1 MKDKHIINSFK
12 DLRKAIEEVT
22 ASQPAKSREQL
33 QKERMTPLKEGKN
46 LMPDIDNIVKNKGA
60 KKVGGV
66 MIDMFTASMIQK
78 VYDRVNDSNK
88 KKMENVPVEVLVK
101 LAQKVM
107 GMKEETNFDKVVE
120 GFASDA
126 QRRAAFASGYKAKGK
141 KGKKKKEEVEVNE
154 EMITY
159 RVKKMQKPE
168 LEKFKQSAKMMKLKL
183 NFDQG
188 RDDTVLVVSGTKK
201 KLKDFDAAVRGKSSY
216 GDPSVV
222 KEGMAS
228 FLDNVIKVQQSFSD
242 VDKAEKMLKQAA
254 KKGLIGYNGPMRGQV
269 GSDSFIIVGKE
280 KDVDKVLNSMRS
292 MASTGKKLLPM
303 PKVVLTKAESF
314 NEELQEARAS
324 LTNDQFNVLRKA
336 GLERLMKKHDA
347 YVSNHGTKVVVLSSP
362 SAKFFDELAN
372 LFKKNMKNMVSNES
386 MSKEERIKESIS
398 KQKQSLFKLKSQ
410 QVSRAVG
417 IDNDG
422 FGGKHATEEDIKE
435 SISKLGMV
443 TEREAQIEFVKT
455 DLGKKGFLSY
465 TNSVMDDLF
474 EERDYERIIL
484 ALESDV
490 EQVEEPIV
498 YTKEQ
503 VEESFTNEEEI
514 EFVKPND
521 NFKTR
526 GPILNMGG
534 NTYNVKDKFT
544 GKSYTFKYLGE
555 EVKTFSQVKK
565 ELKEGTWAIPDSK
578 RKLALLA
585 DMLKKPYPATT
596 PKDLDKFMNKLPVG
610 DDGLYDDLDE
620 IMYEKE
626 PDGSIKRPLVTM
638 KKFPKVFLNI
648 IAGKSLADEKWI
660 RGKAQGNSYIMT
672 HHSFG
677 AEAEME
683 SVEKDIKELVVKRK
697 KGNIRKSKMMKI
709 EKVRDGKLDPLS
721 KMGRSKLTGQ
731 ELQRYYKDN
740 PKAKKAARD
749 KKVKLGIELA
759 LDLGGNMNMAMK
771 EIEKLKRGLTKHPE
785 VSKAL
790 KFANEENMNESNID
804 AWLED
809 RGEEY
814 KKFFNK
820 MLKKFGV
827 NSPAE
832 LSPEKKKEF
841 FNKIEKDYDKE
852 LPKNDDGDESV
863 KLIKV
868 DARRK
873 QFKEKLRKLGYSKK
887 S

>member
-22 ASQPAKSREQL
+22 ASQPAKSRQEL
-33 QKERMTPLKEGKN
+33 QKEKMKPLKEGKN
-46 LMPDIDNIVKNKGA
+46 LMPDIDNIVKTKGA
-60 KKVGGV
+60 KKVGGSMV
-66 MIDMFTASMIQK
+66 DMFTASMIQK
-78 VYDRVNDSNK
+78 VYDRVNDKNK
-88 KKMENVPVEVLVK
+88 KRMEKAPIQVLVK
-101 LAQKVM
+101 IAQTAMSVNRKDM
-107 GMKEETNFDKVVE
+107 MNSYNFNETVE

-141 KGKKKKEEVEVNE
+141 KGKKKKEEVE
-154 EMITY
+154 
-159 RVKKMQKPE
+159 
-168 LEKFKQSAKMMKLKL
+168 
-183 NFDQG
+183 
-188 RDDTVLVVSGTKK
+188 
-201 KLKDFDAAVRGKSSY
+201 
-216 GDPSVV
+216 
-222 KEGMAS
+222 EGMAS

-242 VDKAEKMLKQAA
+242 PDKAEKMLQKAA
-254 KKGLIGYNGPMRGQV
+254 KKGLIGYNGPMRSPGV
-269 GSDSFIIVGKE
+269 KINMSMPSSFIIVGKE

-292 MASTGKKLLPM
+292 MASTGRKLLPM

-324 LTNDQFNVLRKA
+324 LTNDQFNALRKA

-372 LFKKNMKNMVSNES
+372 LFKKNMKNMVSDES
-386 MSKEERIKESIS
+386 ISKEERIKESIS

-435 SISKLGMV
+435 SMSRLGMV
-443 TEREAQIEFVKT
+443 TEREAQIEFIKT

-465 TNSVMDDLF
+465 TNSVMADLF

-503 VEESFTNEEEI
+503 VEESFMNEEEI

-555 EVKTFSQVKK
+555 QVKTFNQVKK
-565 ELKEGTWAIPDSK
+565 ELKEGTWRVPESK
-578 RKLALLA
+578 RELAVLA
-585 DMLKKPYPATT
+585 DMLMKPYPATKT
-596 PKDLDKFMNKLPVG
+596 AQVNNFLNMIPVG
-610 DDGLYDDLDE
+610 DDTLYDDLE
-620 IMYEKE
+620 AIRG
-626 PDGSIKRPLVTM
+626 DGTGG
-638 KKFPKVFLNI
+638 KFPKVFLNV
-648 IAGKSLADEKWI
+648 IAGESLAGSRWI
-660 RGKAQGNSYIMT
+660 KGKTVGNKYVMT

-677 AEAEME
+677 PMEENKEGMEEM
-683 SVEKDIKELVVKRK
+683 KMPKRK
-697 KGNIRKSKMMKI
+697 PGNIKKVKMMKI

-721 KMGRSKLTGQ
+721 KMGGSKLTGQ

-749 KKVKLGIELA
+749 KNVKLGIELA

-785 VSKAL
+785 VEKAL
-790 KFANEENMNESNID
+790 RFANEENMNESNID

-809 RGEEY
+809 RGDEY
-814 KKFFNK
+814 KKFFK
-820 MLKKFGV
+820 SMLKKFGV
-827 NSPAE
+827 ESPAE

-863 KLIKV
+863 KPMRV

-887 S
+887 G

>member
-22 ASQPAKSREQL
+22 ASQPAKSRQEL
-33 QKERMTPLKEGKN
+33 QKEKMKPLKEGKN
-46 LMPDIDNIVKNKGA
+46 LMPDIDNIVKTKGA
-60 KKVGGV
+60 KKVGGSMV
-66 MIDMFTASMIQK
+66 DLFTASMIQK
-78 VYDRVNDSNK
+78 VYDKVNDANK
-88 KKMENVPVEVLVK
+88 KKMEKAPVQVLVQI
-101 LAQKVM
+101 AQKVM

-141 KGKKKKEEVEVNE
+141 KGKKKKEEVE
-154 EMITY
+154 
-159 RVKKMQKPE
+159 
-168 LEKFKQSAKMMKLKL
+168 
-183 NFDQG
+183 
-188 RDDTVLVVSGTKK
+188 
-201 KLKDFDAAVRGKSSY
+201 
-216 GDPSVV
+216 
-222 KEGMAS
+222 EGMAS

-242 VDKAEKMLKQAA
+242 PDKAEKMLQKAA
-254 KKGLIGYNGPMRGQV
+254 KKGLIGYNGPMRSPGV
-269 GSDSFIIVGKE
+269 KINMSMPSSFIIVGKE

-292 MASTGKKLLPM
+292 MASTGRKLLPM

-372 LFKKNMKNMVSNES
+372 LFKKNMKNMVSDES

-435 SISKLGMV
+435 SMSRLGMV
-443 TEREAQIEFVKT
+443 TEREAQIEFIKT

-465 TNSVMDDLF
+465 TNSVMADLF

-503 VEESFTNEEEI
+503 VEESFMNEEEI

-555 EVKTFSQVKK
+555 QVKTFNQVKK
-565 ELKEGTWAIPDSK
+565 ELKEGTWRVPESK
-578 RKLALLA
+578 RELAVLA
-585 DMLKKPYPATT
+585 DMLMKPYPATKT
-596 PKDLDKFMNKLPVG
+596 AQVNNFLNMIPVG
-610 DDGLYDDLDE
+610 DDSLYDDLE
-620 IMYEKE
+620 SIRG
-626 PDGSIKRPLVTM
+626 DGTGG
-638 KKFPKVFLNI
+638 KFPKVFLNV
-648 IAGKSLADEKWI
+648 IAGESLAGSRWI
-660 RGKAQGNSYIMT
+660 KGKTVGNKYVMT

-677 AEAEME
+677 PMEENKEGMEEM
-683 SVEKDIKELVVKRK
+683 KMPKRK
-697 KGNIRKSKMMKI
+697 PGNIKKVKMMKI

-721 KMGRSKLTGQ
+721 KMGGSKLTGQ

-785 VSKAL
+785 VEKAL
-790 KFANEENMNESNID
+790 RFANEENMNESNID

-809 RGEEY
+809 RGDEY
-814 KKFFNK
+814 KKFFK
-820 MLKKFGV
+820 SMLKKFGV

-863 KLIKV
+863 KPMRV

-887 S
+887 G

>member
-22 ASQPAKSREQL
+22 ASQPAKSRQEL
-33 QKERMTPLKEGKN
+33 QKEKMKPLKEGKN
-46 LMPDIDNIVKNKGA
+46 LMPDIDNIVKTKGA
-60 KKVGGV
+60 KKVGGSMV
-66 MIDMFTASMIQK
+66 DLFTASMIQK
-78 VYDRVNDSNK
+78 VYDKVNDANK
-88 KKMENVPVEVLVK
+88 KKMEKAPVQVLVQI
-101 LAQKVM
+101 AQKVM

-141 KGKKKKEEVEVNE
+141 KGKKKKEEVE
-154 EMITY
+154 
-159 RVKKMQKPE
+159 
-168 LEKFKQSAKMMKLKL
+168 
-183 NFDQG
+183 
-188 RDDTVLVVSGTKK
+188 
-201 KLKDFDAAVRGKSSY
+201 
-216 GDPSVV
+216 
-222 KEGMAS
+222 EGMAS

-242 VDKAEKMLKQAA
+242 PDKAEKMLQKAA
-254 KKGLIGYNGPMRGQV
+254 KKGLIGYNGPMRSPGV
-269 GSDSFIIVGKE
+269 KINMSMPSSFIIVGKE

-292 MASTGKKLLPM
+292 MASTGRKLLPM

-372 LFKKNMKNMVSNES
+372 LFKKNMKNMVSDES

-435 SISKLGMV
+435 SMSRLGMV
-443 TEREAQIEFVKT
+443 TEREAQIEFIKT

-465 TNSVMDDLF
+465 TNSVMADLF

-503 VEESFTNEEEI
+503 VEESFMNEEEI

-565 ELKEGTWAIPDSK
+565 ELKEGTWRVPESK
-578 RKLALLA
+578 RELAVLA
-585 DMLKKPYPATT
+585 DMLMKPYPATKT
-596 PKDLDKFMNKLPVG
+596 AQVNNFLNMIPVG
-610 DDGLYDDLDE
+610 DDSLYDDLE
-620 IMYEKE
+620 AIRG
-626 PDGSIKRPLVTM
+626 DGTGG
-638 KKFPKVFLNI
+638 KFPKVFLNV
-648 IAGKSLADEKWI
+648 IAGESLAGSRWI
-660 RGKAQGNSYIMT
+660 KGKTVGNKYVMT

-677 AEAEME
+677 PMEENKEGIEEM
-683 SVEKDIKELVVKRK
+683 KMPKRK
-697 KGNIRKSKMMKI
+697 SGNIRKAKMMKI

-721 KMGRSKLTGQ
+721 KMGGSKLTGQ

-785 VSKAL
+785 VEKAL
-790 KFANEENMNESNID
+790 RFANEENMNESNID

-809 RGEEY
+809 RGDEY
-814 KKFFNK
+814 KKFFNS

-827 NSPAE
+827 KSPAE

-863 KLIKV
+863 KPMRV

-887 S
+887 G

>member
-22 ASQPAKSREQL
+22 ASQPAKSRQEL
-33 QKERMTPLKEGKN
+33 QKEKMKPLKEGKN
-46 LMPDIDNIVKNKGA
+46 LMPDIDNIVKTKGA
-60 KKVGGV
+60 KKVGGSMV
-66 MIDMFTASMIQK
+66 DMFTASMIQK
-78 VYDRVNDSNK
+78 VYDRVNDKNK
-88 KKMENVPVEVLVK
+88 KRMEKAPIQVLVK
-101 LAQKVM
+101 IAQTAMSVNRKDM
-107 GMKEETNFDKVVE
+107 MNSYNFNETVE

-141 KGKKKKEEVEVNE
+141 KGKKKKEEVE
-154 EMITY
+154 
-159 RVKKMQKPE
+159 
-168 LEKFKQSAKMMKLKL
+168 
-183 NFDQG
+183 
-188 RDDTVLVVSGTKK
+188 
-201 KLKDFDAAVRGKSSY
+201 
-216 GDPSVV
+216 
-222 KEGMAS
+222 EGMAS

-242 VDKAEKMLKQAA
+242 PDKAEKMLQKAA
-254 KKGLIGYNGPMRGQV
+254 KKGLIGYNGPMRSPGV
-269 GSDSFIIVGKE
+269 KINMSMPSSFIIVGKE

-292 MASTGKKLLPM
+292 MASTGRKLLPM

-324 LTNDQFNVLRKA
+324 LTNDQFNALRKA

-372 LFKKNMKNMVSNES
+372 LFKKNMKNMVSDES
-386 MSKEERIKESIS
+386 ISKEERIKESIS

-435 SISKLGMV
+435 SMSRLGMV
-443 TEREAQIEFVKT
+443 TEREAQIEFIKT

-465 TNSVMDDLF
+465 TNSVMADLF

-503 VEESFTNEEEI
+503 VEESFMNEEEI

-555 EVKTFSQVKK
+555 QVKTFNQVKK
-565 ELKEGTWAIPDSK
+565 ELKEGTWRVPESK
-578 RKLALLA
+578 RELAVLA
-585 DMLKKPYPATT
+585 DMLMKPYPATKT
-596 PKDLDKFMNKLPVG
+596 AQVNNFLNMIPVG
-610 DDGLYDDLDE
+610 DDTLYDDLE
-620 IMYEKE
+620 AIRG
-626 PDGSIKRPLVTM
+626 DGTGG
-638 KKFPKVFLNI
+638 KFPKVFLNV
-648 IAGKSLADEKWI
+648 IAGESLAGSRWI
-660 RGKAQGNSYIMT
+660 KGKTVGNKYVMT

-677 AEAEME
+677 PMEENKEGMEEM
-683 SVEKDIKELVVKRK
+683 KMPKRK
-697 KGNIRKSKMMKI
+697 PGNIKKVKMMKI
-709 EKVRDGKLDPLS
+709 EKVRGGKLDPLS
-721 KMGRSKLTGQ
+721 KMGGSKLTGQ

-749 KKVKLGIELA
+749 KNVKLGIELA

-785 VSKAL
+785 VEKAL
-790 KFANEENMNESNID
+790 RFANEENMNESNID

-809 RGEEY
+809 RGDEY
-814 KKFFNK
+814 KKFFK
-820 MLKKFGV
+820 SMLKKFGV
-827 NSPAE
+827 ESPAE

-863 KLIKV
+863 KPMRV

-887 S
+887 G

>member
-22 ASQPAKSREQL
+22 ASQPAKSRQEL
-33 QKERMTPLKEGKN
+33 QKEKMKPLKEGKN
-46 LMPDIDNIVKNKGA
+46 LMPDIDNIVKTKGA
-60 KKVGGV
+60 KKVGGSMV
-66 MIDMFTASMIQK
+66 DLFTASMIQK
-78 VYDRVNDSNK
+78 VYDKVNDANK
-88 KKMENVPVEVLVK
+88 KKMEKAPVQVLVQI
-101 LAQKVM
+101 AQKVM

-141 KGKKKKEEVEVNE
+141 KGKKKKEEVE
-154 EMITY
+154 
-159 RVKKMQKPE
+159 
-168 LEKFKQSAKMMKLKL
+168 
-183 NFDQG
+183 
-188 RDDTVLVVSGTKK
+188 
-201 KLKDFDAAVRGKSSY
+201 
-216 GDPSVV
+216 
-222 KEGMAS
+222 EGMAS

-242 VDKAEKMLKQAA
+242 PDKAEKMLQKAA
-254 KKGLIGYNGPMRGQV
+254 KKGLIGYNGPMRSPGV
-269 GSDSFIIVGKE
+269 KINMSMPSSFIIVGKE

-292 MASTGKKLLPM
+292 MASTGRKLLPM

-314 NEELQEARAS
+314 ETMA
-324 LTNDQFNVLRKA
+324 KA
-336 GLERLMKKHDA
+336 EII
-347 YVSNHGTKVVVLSSP
+347 
-362 SAKFFDELAN
+362 
-372 LFKKNMKNMVSNES
+372 
-386 MSKEERIKESIS
+386 SKEERIKESIS

-435 SISKLGMV
+435 SMSRLGMV
-443 TEREAQIEFVKT
+443 TEREAQIEFIKT

-465 TNSVMDDLF
+465 TNSVMADLF

-503 VEESFTNEEEI
+503 VEESFMNEEEI

-565 ELKEGTWAIPDSK
+565 ELKEGTWDVPESK
-578 RKLALLA
+578 RELAVMV
-585 DMLKKPYPATT
+585 DMLMKPYPATQ
-596 PKDLDKFMNKLPVG
+596 PAQISKFLSTFPVG
-610 DDGLYDDLDE
+610 DDSLYDDLDE
-620 IMYEKE
+620 VMYEKE
-626 PDGSIKRPLVTM
+626 SDGSLKRPLVMM
-638 KKFPKVFLNI
+638 KKFPKVFLNVV
-648 IAGKSLADEKWI
+648 AGESLADSKWI
-660 RGKAQGNSYIMT
+660 KGKTVGNKYVAT

-677 AEAEME
+677 PMEENKEGIEEM
-683 SVEKDIKELVVKRK
+683 KMPKRK
-697 KGNIRKSKMMKI
+697 PGNIRKVKMMKI

-721 KMGRSKLTGQ
+721 KMGGSKLTGQ

-785 VSKAL
+785 VEKAL
-790 KFANEENMNESNID
+790 RFANEENMNESNID

-809 RGEEY
+809 RGDEY
-814 KKFFNK
+814 KKFFNS

-827 NSPAE
+827 KSPAE

-863 KLIKV
+863 KPMKV

-887 S
+887 G

>member
-22 ASQPAKSREQL
+22 ASQPAKSRQEL
-33 QKERMTPLKEGKN
+33 QKEKMKPLKEGKN
-46 LMPDIDNIVKNKGA
+46 LMPDIDNIVKTKGA
-60 KKVGGV
+60 KKVGGSMV
-66 MIDMFTASMIQK
+66 DLFTASMIQK
-78 VYDRVNDSNK
+78 VYDKVNDANK
-88 KKMENVPVEVLVK
+88 KKMEKAPVQVLVQI
-101 LAQKVM
+101 AQKVM

-141 KGKKKKEEVEVNE
+141 KGKKKKEEVE
-154 EMITY
+154 
-159 RVKKMQKPE
+159 
-168 LEKFKQSAKMMKLKL
+168 
-183 NFDQG
+183 
-188 RDDTVLVVSGTKK
+188 
-201 KLKDFDAAVRGKSSY
+201 
-216 GDPSVV
+216 
-222 KEGMAS
+222 EGMAS

-242 VDKAEKMLKQAA
+242 PDKAEKMLKQAA
-254 KKGLIGYNGPMRGQV
+254 KKGLIGYNGPMRSPGV
-269 GSDSFIIVGKE
+269 KINMSMPSSFIIVGKE

-292 MASTGKKLLPM
+292 IASTGRKLLKM

-372 LFKKNMKNMVSNES
+372 LFKKNMKNMVSDES

-435 SISKLGMV
+435 SMSRLGMV
-443 TEREAQIEFVKT
+443 TEREAQIEFIKT

-465 TNSVMDDLF
+465 TNSVMADLF

-503 VEESFTNEEEI
+503 VEESFMNEEEI

-565 ELKEGTWAIPDSK
+565 ELKEGTWNVPESK
-578 RKLALLA
+578 RELAVMV
-585 DMLKKPYPATT
+585 DMLMKPYPATKT
-596 PKDLDKFMNKLPVG
+596 AQVNNFLNMFPVG
-610 DDGLYDDLDE
+610 DDSLYDDIE
-620 IMYEKE
+620 AVRG
-626 PDGSIKRPLVTM
+626 DGTGG
-638 KKFPKVFLNI
+638 KFPKVFLNV
-648 IAGKSLADEKWI
+648 IAGESLADSKWI
-660 RGKAQGNSYIMT
+660 KGKTVGNKYVVT

-677 AEAEME
+677 PIEENKEGIEEM
-683 SVEKDIKELVVKRK
+683 KMPKRK
-697 KGNIRKSKMMKI
+697 SGNIRKAKMMKI

-721 KMGRSKLTGQ
+721 KMGGSKLTGQ

-785 VSKAL
+785 VEKAL
-790 KFANEENMNESNID
+790 RFANEENMNESNID

-809 RGEEY
+809 RGDEY
-814 KKFFNK
+814 KKFFK
-820 MLKKFGV
+820 SMLKKFGV

-863 KLIKV
+863 KPMRV

-887 S
+887 G

>member
-22 ASQPAKSREQL
+22 ASQPAKSRQEL
-33 QKERMTPLKEGKN
+33 QKEKMKPLKEGKN
-46 LMPDIDNIVKNKGA
+46 LMPDIDNIVKTKGA
-60 KKVGGV
+60 KKVGGSMV
-66 MIDMFTASMIQK
+66 DLFTASMIQK
-78 VYDRVNDSNK
+78 VYDKVNDANK
-88 KKMENVPVEVLVK
+88 KKMEKAPVQVLVQI
-101 LAQKVM
+101 AQKVM

-141 KGKKKKEEVEVNE
+141 KGKKKKEEVE
-154 EMITY
+154 
-159 RVKKMQKPE
+159 
-168 LEKFKQSAKMMKLKL
+168 
-183 NFDQG
+183 
-188 RDDTVLVVSGTKK
+188 
-201 KLKDFDAAVRGKSSY
+201 
-216 GDPSVV
+216 
-222 KEGMAS
+222 EGMAS

-242 VDKAEKMLKQAA
+242 PDKAEKMLKQAA
-254 KKGLIGYNGPMRGQV
+254 KKGLIGYNGPMRSPGV
-269 GSDSFIIVGKE
+269 KINMSMPSSFIIVGKE

-292 MASTGKKLLPM
+292 MASTGRKLLPM

-372 LFKKNMKNMVSNES
+372 LFKKNMKNMVSDES
-386 MSKEERIKESIS
+386 ISKEERIKESIS

-435 SISKLGMV
+435 SMSRLGMV
-443 TEREAQIEFVKT
+443 TEREAQIEFIKT

-465 TNSVMDDLF
+465 TNSVMADLF

-503 VEESFTNEEEI
+503 VEESFMNEEEI

-555 EVKTFSQVKK
+555 QVKTFNQVKK
-565 ELKEGTWAIPDSK
+565 ELKEGTWRVPESK
-578 RKLALLA
+578 RELAVLA
-585 DMLKKPYPATT
+585 DMLMKPYPATKT
-596 PKDLDKFMNKLPVG
+596 AQVNNFLNMIPVG
-610 DDGLYDDLDE
+610 DDSLYDDLE
-620 IMYEKE
+620 AIRG
-626 PDGSIKRPLVTM
+626 DGTGG
-638 KKFPKVFLNI
+638 KFPKVFLNV
-648 IAGKSLADEKWI
+648 IAGESLAGSRWI
-660 RGKAQGNSYIMT
+660 KGKTVGNKYVMT

-677 AEAEME
+677 PMEENKEGIEEM
-683 SVEKDIKELVVKRK
+683 KMPKRK
-697 KGNIRKSKMMKI
+697 SGNIRKAKMMKI

-721 KMGRSKLTGQ
+721 KMGGSKLTGQ

-785 VSKAL
+785 VEKAL
-790 KFANEENMNESNID
+790 RFANEENMNESNID

-809 RGEEY
+809 RGDEY
-814 KKFFNK
+814 KKFFK
-820 MLKKFGV
+820 SMLKKFGV

-863 KLIKV
+863 KPMRV

-887 S
+887 G

>member
-22 ASQPAKSREQL
+22 ASQPAKSRQEL
-33 QKERMTPLKEGKN
+33 QKEKMKPLKEGKN
-46 LMPDIDNIVKNKGA
+46 LMPDIDNIVKTKGA
-60 KKVGGV
+60 KKVGGSMV
-66 MIDMFTASMIQK
+66 DMFTASMIQK
-78 VYDRVNDSNK
+78 VYDRVNDKNK
-88 KKMENVPVEVLVK
+88 KRMEKAPIQVLVK
-101 LAQKVM
+101 IAQTAMSVNRKDM
-107 GMKEETNFDKVVE
+107 MNSYNFNETVE

-141 KGKKKKEEVEVNE
+141 KGKKKKEEVE
-154 EMITY
+154 
-159 RVKKMQKPE
+159 
-168 LEKFKQSAKMMKLKL
+168 
-183 NFDQG
+183 
-188 RDDTVLVVSGTKK
+188 
-201 KLKDFDAAVRGKSSY
+201 
-216 GDPSVV
+216 
-222 KEGMAS
+222 EGMAS

-242 VDKAEKMLKQAA
+242 PDKAEKMLQKAA
-254 KKGLIGYNGPMRGQV
+254 KKGLIGYNGPMRSPGV
-269 GSDSFIIVGKE
+269 KINMSMPSSFIIVGKE

-292 MASTGKKLLPM
+292 MASTGRKLLPM

-324 LTNDQFNVLRKA
+324 LTNDQFNALRKA

-372 LFKKNMKNMVSNES
+372 LFKKNMKNMVSDES
-386 MSKEERIKESIS
+386 ISKEERIKESIS

-435 SISKLGMV
+435 SMSRLGMV
-443 TEREAQIEFVKT
+443 TEREAQIEFIKT

-465 TNSVMDDLF
+465 TNSVMADLF

-503 VEESFTNEEEI
+503 VEESFMNEEEI

-555 EVKTFSQVKK
+555 QVKTFNQVKK
-565 ELKEGTWAIPDSK
+565 ELKEGTWRVPESK
-578 RKLALLA
+578 RELAVLA
-585 DMLKKPYPATT
+585 DMLMKPYPATKT
-596 PKDLDKFMNKLPVG
+596 AQVNNFLNMIPVG
-610 DDGLYDDLDE
+610 DDTLYDDLE
-620 IMYEKE
+620 AIRG
-626 PDGSIKRPLVTM
+626 DGTGG
-638 KKFPKVFLNI
+638 KFPKVFLNV
-648 IAGKSLADEKWI
+648 IAGESLAGSRWI
-660 RGKAQGNSYIMT
+660 KGKTVGNKYVMT

-677 AEAEME
+677 PMEENKEGMEEM
-683 SVEKDIKELVVKRK
+683 KMPKRK
-697 KGNIRKSKMMKI
+697 PGNIKKVKMMKI

-721 KMGRSKLTGQ
+721 KMGGSKLTGQ

-785 VSKAL
+785 VEKAL
-790 KFANEENMNESNID
+790 RFANEENMNESNID

-809 RGEEY
+809 RGDEY
-814 KKFFNK
+814 KKFFK
-820 MLKKFGV
+820 SMLKKFGV
-827 NSPAE
+827 ESPAE

-863 KLIKV
+863 KPMRV

-887 S
+887 G

>member
-22 ASQPAKSREQL
+22 ASQPAKSRQEL
-33 QKERMTPLKEGKN
+33 QKEKMKPLKEGKN
-46 LMPDIDNIVKNKGA
+46 LMPDIDNIVKTKGA
-60 KKVGGV
+60 KKVGGSMV
-66 MIDMFTASMIQK
+66 DLFTASMIQK
-78 VYDRVNDSNK
+78 VYDKVNDANK
-88 KKMENVPVEVLVK
+88 KKMEKAPVQVLVQI
-101 LAQKVM
+101 AQKVM

-141 KGKKKKEEVEVNE
+141 KGKKKKEEVE
-154 EMITY
+154 
-159 RVKKMQKPE
+159 
-168 LEKFKQSAKMMKLKL
+168 
-183 NFDQG
+183 
-188 RDDTVLVVSGTKK
+188 
-201 KLKDFDAAVRGKSSY
+201 
-216 GDPSVV
+216 
-222 KEGMAS
+222 EGMAS

-242 VDKAEKMLKQAA
+242 PDKAEKMLQKAA
-254 KKGLIGYNGPMRGQV
+254 KKGLIGYNGPMRSPGV
-269 GSDSFIIVGKE
+269 KINMSMPSSFIIVGKE

-292 MASTGKKLLPM
+292 MASTGRKLLPM

-314 NEELQEARAS
+314 ETMA
-324 LTNDQFNVLRKA
+324 KA
-336 GLERLMKKHDA
+336 EII
-347 YVSNHGTKVVVLSSP
+347 
-362 SAKFFDELAN
+362 
-372 LFKKNMKNMVSNES
+372 
-386 MSKEERIKESIS
+386 SKEERIKESIS
-398 KQKQSLFKLKSQ
+398 KRKQSLFKLKSQ

-435 SISKLGMV
+435 SMNRLGMV
-443 TEREAQIEFVKT
+443 TEREAQIEFIKT

-465 TNSVMDDLF
+465 TNSVMADLF

-503 VEESFTNEEEI
+503 VEESFMNEEEI

-565 ELKEGTWAIPDSK
+565 ELKEGTWDVPESK
-578 RKLALLA
+578 RELAVMV
-585 DMLKKPYPATT
+585 DMLMKPYPATQ
-596 PKDLDKFMNKLPVG
+596 PAQISKFLSTFPVG
-610 DDGLYDDLDE
+610 DDSLYDDLDE
-620 IMYEKE
+620 VMYEKE
-626 PDGSIKRPLVTM
+626 SDGSLKRPLVMM
-638 KKFPKVFLNI
+638 KKFPKVFLNVV
-648 IAGKSLADEKWI
+648 AGESLADSKWI
-660 RGKAQGNSYIMT
+660 KGKTVGNKYVAT

-677 AEAEME
+677 PMEENKEGIEEM
-683 SVEKDIKELVVKRK
+683 KMPKRK
-697 KGNIRKSKMMKI
+697 SGNIRKVKMMKI

-721 KMGRSKLTGQ
+721 KMGGSKLTGQ

-785 VSKAL
+785 VEKAL
-790 KFANEENMNESNID
+790 RFANEENMNESNID

-809 RGEEY
+809 RGDEY
-814 KKFFNK
+814 KKFFNS

-827 NSPAE
+827 KSPAE

-863 KLIKV
+863 KPMKV

-887 S
+887 G

>member
-22 ASQPAKSREQL
+22 ASQPAKSRQEL
-33 QKERMTPLKEGKN
+33 QKEKMKPLKEGKN
-46 LMPDIDNIVKNKGA
+46 LMPDIDNIVKTKGA
-60 KKVGGV
+60 KKVGGSMV
-66 MIDMFTASMIQK
+66 DLFTASMIQK
-78 VYDRVNDSNK
+78 VYDKVNDANK
-88 KKMENVPVEVLVK
+88 KKMEKAPVQVLVQI
-101 LAQKVM
+101 AQKVM

-141 KGKKKKEEVEVNE
+141 KGKKKKEEVE
-154 EMITY
+154 
-159 RVKKMQKPE
+159 
-168 LEKFKQSAKMMKLKL
+168 
-183 NFDQG
+183 
-188 RDDTVLVVSGTKK
+188 
-201 KLKDFDAAVRGKSSY
+201 
-216 GDPSVV
+216 
-222 KEGMAS
+222 EGMAS

-242 VDKAEKMLKQAA
+242 PDKAEKMLQKAA
-254 KKGLIGYNGPMRGQV
+254 KKGLIGYNGPMRSPGV
-269 GSDSFIIVGKE
+269 KINMSMPSSFIIVGKE

-292 MASTGKKLLPM
+292 MASTGRKLLPM
-303 PKVVLTKAESF
+303 PKVVLTKAEAF

-324 LTNDQFNVLRKA
+324 LTNDQFNVSRKA

-372 LFKKNMKNMVSNES
+372 LFKKNMKNMVSDES

-435 SISKLGMV
+435 SMSRLGMV
-443 TEREAQIEFVKT
+443 TEREAQIEFIKT

-465 TNSVMDDLF
+465 TNSVMADIF

-503 VEESFTNEEEI
+503 VEESFMNEEEI

-578 RKLALLA
+578 RKLAVLV
-585 DMLKKPYPATT
+585 DMLRKPYPATT
-596 PKDLDKFMNKLPVG
+596 QKDLDKFMNMLPIG
-610 DDGLYDDLDE
+610 DDILYDDLDE
-620 IMYEKE
+620 VMYEKE
-626 PDGSIKRPLVTM
+626 PDGSIKRPLVKM
-638 KKFPKVFLNI
+638 RKFPKVFLNV
-648 IAGKSLADEKWI
+648 IAGESLNGRWI
-660 RGKAQGNSYIMT
+660 KGKTQGNKFNTT
-672 HHSFG
+672 HHYFG
-677 AEAEME
+677 PDAEME
-683 SVEKDIKELVVKRK
+683 SVREDRGIEEMRPKRK
-697 KGNIRKSKMMKI
+697 PGNIKRAKMMKI

-721 KMGRSKLTGQ
+721 KMGGSKLTGQ

-785 VSKAL
+785 VEKAL
-790 KFANEENMNESNID
+790 RFANEENMNESNID

-809 RGEEY
+809 RGDEY
-814 KKFFNK
+814 KKFFNS

-827 NSPAE
+827 KSPAE

-863 KLIKV
+863 KPMRV

-887 S
+887 G

>member
-22 ASQPAKSREQL
+22 ASQPAKSRQEL
-33 QKERMTPLKEGKN
+33 QKEKMKPLKEGKN
-46 LMPDIDNIVKNKGA
+46 LMPDIDNIVKTKGA
-60 KKVGGV
+60 KKVGGSMV
-66 MIDMFTASMIQK
+66 DMFTASMIQK
-78 VYDRVNDSNK
+78 VYDRVNDKNK
-88 KKMENVPVEVLVK
+88 KRMEKAPIQVLVK
-101 LAQKVM
+101 IAQTAMSVNRKDM
-107 GMKEETNFDKVVE
+107 MNSYNFNETVE

-141 KGKKKKEEVEVNE
+141 KGKKKKEEVE
-154 EMITY
+154 
-159 RVKKMQKPE
+159 
-168 LEKFKQSAKMMKLKL
+168 
-183 NFDQG
+183 
-188 RDDTVLVVSGTKK
+188 
-201 KLKDFDAAVRGKSSY
+201 
-216 GDPSVV
+216 
-222 KEGMAS
+222 EGMAS

-242 VDKAEKMLKQAA
+242 PDKAEKMLQKAA
-254 KKGLIGYNGPMRGQV
+254 KKGLIGYNGPMRSPGV
-269 GSDSFIIVGKE
+269 KINMSMPSSFIIVGKE

-292 MASTGKKLLPM
+292 MASTGRKLLPM
-303 PKVVLTKAESF
+303 PKVVLTKAEAF

-372 LFKKNMKNMVSNES
+372 LFKKNMKNMVSDES
-386 MSKEERIKESIS
+386 MSKEERIKESIL

-435 SISKLGMV
+435 SMSRLGMV
-443 TEREAQIEFVKT
+443 TEREAQIEFIKT

-465 TNSVMDDLF
+465 TNSVMADLF
-474 EERDYERIIL
+474 EEREYERIIL

-490 EQVEEPIV
+490 EQVDEPIV

-503 VEESFTNEEEI
+503 VEESFMNEEEI
-514 EFVKPND
+514 EFIKPND

-555 EVKTFSQVKK
+555 DVKTFNQVKK
-565 ELKEGTWAIPDSK
+565 ELKEGTWRVPK
-578 RKLALLA
+578 NENELAVLV
-585 DMLKKPYPATT
+585 DMLMKPYPATKPADVQNFLNT
-596 PKDLDKFMNKLPVG
+596 FPVG
-610 DDGLYDDLDE
+610 DDSLYDDIE
-620 IMYEKE
+620 AVRG
-626 PDGSIKRPLVTM
+626 DGTGG
-638 KKFPKVFLNI
+638 KFPKVFLNV
-648 IAGKSLADEKWI
+648 IAGESLAGSGWI
-660 RGKAQGNSYIMT
+660 RGKTVGNKYVVRA
-672 HHSFG
+672 HAFG
-677 AEAEME
+677 PMEENKEGIEEM
-683 SVEKDIKELVVKRK
+683 KMPKRK
-697 KGNIRKSKMMKI
+697 SGNIRKTKMMKI
-709 EKVRDGKLDPLS
+709 EKVRGGKLDPLS
-721 KMGRSKLTGQ
+721 KMGGSKLTGQ
-731 ELQRYYKDN
+731 ELQRYYRDN

-771 EIEKLKRGLTKHPE
+771 EIEKLKRGLTNHPE
-785 VSKAL
+785 VEKAL
-790 KFANEENMNESNID
+790 RFANEENMNESNID

-814 KKFFNK
+814 KKFFNS

-827 NSPAE
+827 KSPAE

-863 KLIKV
+863 KPMRV

-873 QFKEKLRKLGYSKK
+873 QFKEKLRKLGYTKG
-887 S
+887 

>member
-22 ASQPAKSREQL
+22 ASQPAKSRQEL
-33 QKERMTPLKEGKN
+33 QKEKMKPLKEGKN
-46 LMPDIDNIVKNKGA
+46 LMPDIDNIVKTKGA
-60 KKVGGV
+60 KKVGGSMV
-66 MIDMFTASMIQK
+66 DLFTASMIQK
-78 VYDRVNDSNK
+78 VYDKVNDANK
-88 KKMENVPVEVLVK
+88 KKMEKAPVQVLVQI
-101 LAQKVM
+101 AQKVM

-141 KGKKKKEEVEVNE
+141 KGKKKKEEVE
-154 EMITY
+154 
-159 RVKKMQKPE
+159 
-168 LEKFKQSAKMMKLKL
+168 
-183 NFDQG
+183 
-188 RDDTVLVVSGTKK
+188 
-201 KLKDFDAAVRGKSSY
+201 
-216 GDPSVV
+216 
-222 KEGMAS
+222 EGMAS

-242 VDKAEKMLKQAA
+242 PDKAEKMLQKAA
-254 KKGLIGYNGPMRGQV
+254 KKGLIGYNGPMRSPGV
-269 GSDSFIIVGKE
+269 KINMSMPSSFIIVGKE

-292 MASTGKKLLPM
+292 MASTGRKLLPM

-372 LFKKNMKNMVSNES
+372 LFKKNMKNMVSDES

-435 SISKLGMV
+435 SMSRLGMV
-443 TEREAQIEFVKT
+443 TEREAQIEFIKT

-465 TNSVMDDLF
+465 TNSVMADIF

-503 VEESFTNEEEI
+503 VEESFMNEEEI

-565 ELKEGTWAIPDSK
+565 ELKEGTWRVPESK
-578 RKLALLA
+578 RELAVLA
-585 DMLKKPYPATT
+585 DMLMKPYPATKT
-596 PKDLDKFMNKLPVG
+596 AQVNNFLNMIPVG
-610 DDGLYDDLDE
+610 DDSLYDDLE
-620 IMYEKE
+620 AIRG
-626 PDGSIKRPLVTM
+626 DGTGG
-638 KKFPKVFLNI
+638 KFPKVFLNV
-648 IAGKSLADEKWI
+648 IAGESLAGSRWI
-660 RGKAQGNSYIMT
+660 KGKTVGNKYVMT

-677 AEAEME
+677 PMEENKEGIEEM
-683 SVEKDIKELVVKRK
+683 KMPKRK
-697 KGNIRKSKMMKI
+697 SGNIRKAKMMKI

-721 KMGRSKLTGQ
+721 KMGGSKLTGQ

-785 VSKAL
+785 VEKAL
-790 KFANEENMNESNID
+790 RFANEENMNESNID

-809 RGEEY
+809 RGDEY
-814 KKFFNK
+814 KKFFNS

-827 NSPAE
+827 KSPAE

-863 KLIKV
+863 KPMRV

-887 S
+887 G

>member
-22 ASQPAKSREQL
+22 ASQPAKSRQEL
-33 QKERMTPLKEGKN
+33 QKEKMKPLKEGKN
-46 LMPDIDNIVKNKGA
+46 LMPDIDNIVKTKGA
-60 KKVGGV
+60 KKVGGSMV
-66 MIDMFTASMIQK
+66 DLFTASMIQK
-78 VYDRVNDSNK
+78 VYDKVNDANK
-88 KKMENVPVEVLVK
+88 KKMEKAPVQVLVQI
-101 LAQKVM
+101 AQKVM

-141 KGKKKKEEVEVNE
+141 KGKKKKEEVE
-154 EMITY
+154 
-159 RVKKMQKPE
+159 
-168 LEKFKQSAKMMKLKL
+168 
-183 NFDQG
+183 
-188 RDDTVLVVSGTKK
+188 
-201 KLKDFDAAVRGKSSY
+201 
-216 GDPSVV
+216 
-222 KEGMAS
+222 EGMAS

-242 VDKAEKMLKQAA
+242 PDKAEKMLQKAA
-254 KKGLIGYNGPMRGQV
+254 KKGLIGYNGPMRSPGV
-269 GSDSFIIVGKE
+269 KINMSMPSSFIIVGKE

-292 MASTGKKLLPM
+292 MASTGRKLLPM

-324 LTNDQFNVLRKA
+324 LTNDQFNALRKA

-372 LFKKNMKNMVSNES
+372 LFKKNMKNMVSDES
-386 MSKEERIKESIS
+386 ISKEERIKESIS

-435 SISKLGMV
+435 SMSRLGMV
-443 TEREAQIEFVKT
+443 TEREAQIEFIKT

-465 TNSVMDDLF
+465 TNSVMADLF

-503 VEESFTNEEEI
+503 VEESFMNEEEI

-555 EVKTFSQVKK
+555 QVKTFNQVKK
-565 ELKEGTWAIPDSK
+565 ELKEGTWRVPESK
-578 RKLALLA
+578 RELAVLA
-585 DMLKKPYPATT
+585 DMLMKPYPATKT
-596 PKDLDKFMNKLPVG
+596 AQVNNFLNMIPVG
-610 DDGLYDDLDE
+610 DDSLYDDLE
-620 IMYEKE
+620 TVRG
-626 PDGSIKRPLVTM
+626 DGTGG
-638 KKFPKVFLNI
+638 KFPKVFLNV
-648 IAGKSLADEKWI
+648 IAGESLAGSRWI
-660 RGKAQGNSYIMT
+660 KGKTVGNKYVMT

-677 AEAEME
+677 PMEENKEGMEEM
-683 SVEKDIKELVVKRK
+683 KMPKRK
-697 KGNIRKSKMMKI
+697 PGNIKKVKMMKI

-721 KMGRSKLTGQ
+721 KMGGSKLTGQ

-785 VSKAL
+785 VEKAL
-790 KFANEENMNESNID
+790 RFANEENMNESNID

-809 RGEEY
+809 RGDEY
-814 KKFFNK
+814 KKFFK
-820 MLKKFGV
+820 SMLKKFGV
-827 NSPAE
+827 ESPAE

-863 KLIKV
+863 KPMRV

-887 S
+887 G

>member
-22 ASQPAKSREQL
+22 ASQPAKSRQEL
-33 QKERMTPLKEGKN
+33 QKEKMKPLKEGKN
-46 LMPDIDNIVKNKGA
+46 LMPDIDNIVKTKGA
-60 KKVGGV
+60 KKVGGSMV
-66 MIDMFTASMIQK
+66 DMFTASMIQK
-78 VYDRVNDSNK
+78 VYDRVNDKNK
-88 KKMENVPVEVLVK
+88 KRMEKAPIQVLVK
-101 LAQKVM
+101 IAQTAMSVNRKDM
-107 GMKEETNFDKVVE
+107 MNSYNFNETVE

-141 KGKKKKEEVEVNE
+141 KGKKKKEEVE
-154 EMITY
+154 
-159 RVKKMQKPE
+159 
-168 LEKFKQSAKMMKLKL
+168 
-183 NFDQG
+183 
-188 RDDTVLVVSGTKK
+188 
-201 KLKDFDAAVRGKSSY
+201 
-216 GDPSVV
+216 
-222 KEGMAS
+222 EGMAS

-242 VDKAEKMLKQAA
+242 PDKAEKMLQKAA
-254 KKGLIGYNGPMRGQV
+254 KKGLIGYNGPMRSPGV
-269 GSDSFIIVGKE
+269 KINMSMPSSFIIVGKE

-292 MASTGKKLLPM
+292 MASTGRKLLPM

-324 LTNDQFNVLRKA
+324 LTNDQFNALRKA
-336 GLERLMKKHDA
+336 GLERLMKKYDA

-372 LFKKNMKNMVSNES
+372 LFKKNMKNMVSDES
-386 MSKEERIKESIS
+386 ISKEERIKESIS

-435 SISKLGMV
+435 SMSRLGMV
-443 TEREAQIEFVKT
+443 TEREAQIEFIKT

-465 TNSVMDDLF
+465 TNSVMADLF

-503 VEESFTNEEEI
+503 VEESFMNEEEI

-555 EVKTFSQVKK
+555 QVKTFNQVKK
-565 ELKEGTWAIPDSK
+565 ELKEGTWRVPESK
-578 RKLALLA
+578 RELAVLA
-585 DMLKKPYPATT
+585 DMLMKPYPATKT
-596 PKDLDKFMNKLPVG
+596 AQVNNFLNMIPVG
-610 DDGLYDDLDE
+610 DDSLYDDLE
-620 IMYEKE
+620 AIRG
-626 PDGSIKRPLVTM
+626 DGTGG
-638 KKFPKVFLNI
+638 KFPKVFLNV
-648 IAGKSLADEKWI
+648 IAGESLAGSRWI
-660 RGKAQGNSYIMT
+660 KGKTVGNKYVMT

-677 AEAEME
+677 PMEENKEGMEEM
-683 SVEKDIKELVVKRK
+683 KMPKRK
-697 KGNIRKSKMMKI
+697 PGNIRKVKMMKI
-709 EKVRDGKLDPLS
+709 EKVRGGKLDPLS
-721 KMGRSKLTGQ
+721 KMGGSKLTGQ

-785 VSKAL
+785 VEKAL
-790 KFANEENMNESNID
+790 RFANEENMNESNID

-809 RGEEY
+809 RGDEY
-814 KKFFNK
+814 KKFFK
-820 MLKKFGV
+820 SMLKKFGV
-827 NSPAE
+827 ESPAE

-863 KLIKV
+863 KPMRV

-887 S
+887 G

>member
-22 ASQPAKSREQL
+22 ASQPAKSRQEL
-33 QKERMTPLKEGKN
+33 QKEKMKPLKEGKN
-46 LMPDIDNIVKNKGA
+46 LMPDIDNIVKTKGA
-60 KKVGGV
+60 KKVGGSMV
-66 MIDMFTASMIQK
+66 DMFTASMIQK
-78 VYDRVNDSNK
+78 VYDRVNDKNK
-88 KKMENVPVEVLVK
+88 KRMEKAPIQVLVK
-101 LAQKVM
+101 IAQTAMSVNRKDM
-107 GMKEETNFDKVVE
+107 MNSYNFNETVE

-141 KGKKKKEEVEVNE
+141 KGKKKKEEVE
-154 EMITY
+154 
-159 RVKKMQKPE
+159 
-168 LEKFKQSAKMMKLKL
+168 
-183 NFDQG
+183 
-188 RDDTVLVVSGTKK
+188 
-201 KLKDFDAAVRGKSSY
+201 
-216 GDPSVV
+216 
-222 KEGMAS
+222 EGMAS

-242 VDKAEKMLKQAA
+242 PDKAEKMLKQAA
-254 KKGLIGYNGPMRGQV
+254 KKGLIGYNGPMRSPGV
-269 GSDSFIIVGKE
+269 KINMSMPSSFIIVGKE

-292 MASTGKKLLPM
+292 MASTGRKLLPM
-303 PKVVLTKAESF
+303 PKVVLTKAEAF

-372 LFKKNMKNMVSNES
+372 LFKKNMKNMVSDES

-435 SISKLGMV
+435 SMSRLGMV
-443 TEREAQIEFVKT
+443 TEREAQIEFIKT

-465 TNSVMDDLF
+465 TNSVMADIF

-503 VEESFTNEEEI
+503 VEESFMNEEEI

-565 ELKEGTWAIPDSK
+565 ELKEGTWNVPESK
-578 RKLALLA
+578 RELAVMV
-585 DMLKKPYPATT
+585 DMLMKPYPATQ
-596 PKDLDKFMNKLPVG
+596 PAQISKFLSTFPVG
-610 DDGLYDDLDE
+610 DDLLYDDLDE
-620 IMYEKE
+620 VMYEKE
-626 PDGSIKRPLVTM
+626 PDGSLKRPLVTM
-638 KKFPKVFLNI
+638 RKFPKVFLNV
-648 IAGKSLADEKWI
+648 IAGESLADSKWI
-660 RGKAQGNSYIMT
+660 KGKTVGNKYVVT

-677 AEAEME
+677 PIEENKEGIEEM
-683 SVEKDIKELVVKRK
+683 KMPKRK
-697 KGNIRKSKMMKI
+697 SGNIRKAKMMKI

-721 KMGRSKLTGQ
+721 KMGGSKLTGQ

-785 VSKAL
+785 VEKAL
-790 KFANEENMNESNID
+790 RFANEENMNESNID

-809 RGEEY
+809 RGDEY
-814 KKFFNK
+814 KKFFNS

-827 NSPAE
+827 KSPAE

-863 KLIKV
+863 KPMRV

-887 S
+887 G

>member
-1 MKDKHIINSFK
+1 
-12 DLRKAIEEVT
+12 
-22 ASQPAKSREQL
+22 
-33 QKERMTPLKEGKN
+33 
-46 LMPDIDNIVKNKGA
+46 
-60 KKVGGV
+60 
-66 MIDMFTASMIQK
+66 
-78 VYDRVNDSNK
+78 
-88 KKMENVPVEVLVK
+88 
-101 LAQKVM
+101 
-107 GMKEETNFDKVVE
+107 
-120 GFASDA
+120 
-126 QRRAAFASGYKAKGK
+126 
-141 KGKKKKEEVEVNE
+141 
-154 EMITY
+154 
-159 RVKKMQKPE
+159 
-168 LEKFKQSAKMMKLKL
+168 
-183 NFDQG
+183 
-188 RDDTVLVVSGTKK
+188 
-201 KLKDFDAAVRGKSSY
+201 
-216 GDPSVV
+216 
-222 KEGMAS
+222 MAS

-242 VDKAEKMLKQAA
+242 PDKAEKMLQKAA
-254 KKGLIGYNGPMRGQV
+254 KKGLIGYNGPMRSPGV
-269 GSDSFIIVGKE
+269 KINMSMPSSFIIVGKE

-292 MASTGKKLLPM
+292 MASTGRKLLPM

-324 LTNDQFNVLRKA
+324 LTNDQFNALRKA

-372 LFKKNMKNMVSNES
+372 LFKKNMKNMVSDES
-386 MSKEERIKESIS
+386 ISKEERIKESIS

-435 SISKLGMV
+435 SMSRLGMV
-443 TEREAQIEFVKT
+443 TEREAQIEFIKT

-465 TNSVMDDLF
+465 TNSVMADLF

-503 VEESFTNEEEI
+503 VEESFMNEEEI

-555 EVKTFSQVKK
+555 QVKTFNQVKK
-565 ELKEGTWAIPDSK
+565 ELKEGTWRVPESK
-578 RKLALLA
+578 RELAVLA
-585 DMLKKPYPATT
+585 DMLMKPYPATKT
-596 PKDLDKFMNKLPVG
+596 AQVNNFLNMIPVG
-610 DDGLYDDLDE
+610 DDSLYDDLE
-620 IMYEKE
+620 AIRG
-626 PDGSIKRPLVTM
+626 DGTGG
-638 KKFPKVFLNI
+638 KFPKVFLNV
-648 IAGKSLADEKWI
+648 IAGESLAGSRWI
-660 RGKAQGNSYIMT
+660 KGKTVGNKYVMT

-677 AEAEME
+677 PMEEGIEEM
-683 SVEKDIKELVVKRK
+683 KMPKRK
-697 KGNIRKSKMMKI
+697 SGNIRKAKMMKI

-721 KMGRSKLTGQ
+721 KMGGSKLTGQ

-785 VSKAL
+785 VEKAL
-790 KFANEENMNESNID
+790 RFANEENMNESNID

-809 RGEEY
+809 RGDEY
-814 KKFFNK
+814 KKFFK
-820 MLKKFGV
+820 SMLKKFGV
-827 NSPAE
+827 ESPAE

-863 KLIKV
+863 KPMRV

-887 S
+887 G

>member
-22 ASQPAKSREQL
+22 ASQPAKSRQEL
-33 QKERMTPLKEGKN
+33 QKEKMKPLKEGKN
-46 LMPDIDNIVKNKGA
+46 LMPDIDNIVKTKGA
-60 KKVGGV
+60 KKVGGSMV
-66 MIDMFTASMIQK
+66 DLFTASMIQK
-78 VYDRVNDSNK
+78 VYDKVNDANK
-88 KKMENVPVEVLVK
+88 KKMEKAPVQVLVQI
-101 LAQKVM
+101 AQKVM

-141 KGKKKKEEVEVNE
+141 KGKKKKEEVE
-154 EMITY
+154 
-159 RVKKMQKPE
+159 
-168 LEKFKQSAKMMKLKL
+168 
-183 NFDQG
+183 
-188 RDDTVLVVSGTKK
+188 
-201 KLKDFDAAVRGKSSY
+201 
-216 GDPSVV
+216 
-222 KEGMAS
+222 EGMAS

-242 VDKAEKMLKQAA
+242 PDKAEKMLQKAA
-254 KKGLIGYNGPMRGQV
+254 KKGLIGYNGPMRSPGV
-269 GSDSFIIVGKE
+269 KINMSMPSSFIIVGKE

-292 MASTGKKLLPM
+292 MASTGRKLLPM

-372 LFKKNMKNMVSNES
+372 LFKKNMKNMVSDES
-386 MSKEERIKESIS
+386 ISKEERIKESIS

-435 SISKLGMV
+435 SMSRLGMV
-443 TEREAQIEFVKT
+443 TEREAQIEFIKT

-465 TNSVMDDLF
+465 TNSVMADLF

-503 VEESFTNEEEI
+503 VEESFMNEEEI

-555 EVKTFSQVKK
+555 QVKTFNQVKK
-565 ELKEGTWAIPDSK
+565 ELKEGTWRVPESK
-578 RKLALLA
+578 RELAVLA
-585 DMLKKPYPATT
+585 DMLMKPYPATKT
-596 PKDLDKFMNKLPVG
+596 AQVNNFLNMIPVG
-610 DDGLYDDLDE
+610 DDSLYDDLE
-620 IMYEKE
+620 AVRG
-626 PDGSIKRPLVTM
+626 DGTGG
-638 KKFPKVFLNI
+638 KFPKVFLNV
-648 IAGKSLADEKWI
+648 IAGESLAGSRWI
-660 RGKAQGNSYIMT
+660 KGKTVGNKYVMT

-677 AEAEME
+677 PMEENKEGIEEM
-683 SVEKDIKELVVKRK
+683 KMPKRK
-697 KGNIRKSKMMKI
+697 SGNIRKAKMMKI

-721 KMGRSKLTGQ
+721 KMGGSKLTGQ

-785 VSKAL
+785 VEKAL
-790 KFANEENMNESNID
+790 RFANEENMNESNID

-809 RGEEY
+809 RGDEY
-814 KKFFNK
+814 KKFFK
-820 MLKKFGV
+820 SMLKKFGV

-863 KLIKV
+863 KPMRV

-887 S
+887 G

>member
-22 ASQPAKSREQL
+22 ASQPAKSRQEL
-33 QKERMTPLKEGKN
+33 QKEKMKPLKEGKN
-46 LMPDIDNIVKNKGA
+46 LMPDIDNIVKTKGA
-60 KKVGGV
+60 KKVGGSMV
-66 MIDMFTASMIQK
+66 DMFTASMIQK
-78 VYDRVNDSNK
+78 VYDRVNDKNK
-88 KKMENVPVEVLVK
+88 KRMEKAPIQVLVK
-101 LAQKVM
+101 IAQTAMSVNRKDM
-107 GMKEETNFDKVVE
+107 MNSYNFNETVE

-141 KGKKKKEEVEVNE
+141 KGKKKKEEVE
-154 EMITY
+154 
-159 RVKKMQKPE
+159 
-168 LEKFKQSAKMMKLKL
+168 
-183 NFDQG
+183 
-188 RDDTVLVVSGTKK
+188 
-201 KLKDFDAAVRGKSSY
+201 
-216 GDPSVV
+216 
-222 KEGMAS
+222 EGMAS

-242 VDKAEKMLKQAA
+242 PDKAEKMLQKAA
-254 KKGLIGYNGPMRGQV
+254 KKGLIGYNGPMRSPGV
-269 GSDSFIIVGKE
+269 KINMSMPSSFIIVGKE

-292 MASTGKKLLPM
+292 MASTGRKLLPM

-324 LTNDQFNVLRKA
+324 LTNDQFNALRKA

-372 LFKKNMKNMVSNES
+372 LFKKNMKNMVSDES
-386 MSKEERIKESIS
+386 ISKEERIKESIS

-435 SISKLGMV
+435 SMSRLGMV
-443 TEREAQIEFVKT
+443 TEREAQIEFIKT

-465 TNSVMDDLF
+465 TNSVMADLF

-503 VEESFTNEEEI
+503 VEESFMNEEEI

-555 EVKTFSQVKK
+555 QVKTFNQVKK
-565 ELKEGTWAIPDSK
+565 ELKEGTWRVPESK
-578 RKLALLA
+578 RELAVLA
-585 DMLKKPYPATT
+585 DMLMKPYPATKT
-596 PKDLDKFMNKLPVG
+596 AQVNNFLNMIPVG
-610 DDGLYDDLDE
+610 DDSLYDDLE
-620 IMYEKE
+620 AIRG
-626 PDGSIKRPLVTM
+626 DGTGG
-638 KKFPKVFLNI
+638 KFPKVFLNV
-648 IAGKSLADEKWI
+648 IAGESLAGSRWI
-660 RGKAQGNSYIMT
+660 KGKTVGNKYVMT

-677 AEAEME
+677 PMEENKEGMEEM
-683 SVEKDIKELVVKRK
+683 KMPKRK
-697 KGNIRKSKMMKI
+697 PGNIKKVKMMKI
-709 EKVRDGKLDPLS
+709 EKVRGGKLDPLS
-721 KMGRSKLTGQ
+721 KMGGSKLTGQ

-749 KKVKLGIELA
+749 KNVKLGIELA

-785 VSKAL
+785 VEKAL
-790 KFANEENMNESNID
+790 RFANEENMNESNID

-809 RGEEY
+809 RGDEY
-814 KKFFNK
+814 KKFFK
-820 MLKKFGV
+820 SMLKKFGV
-827 NSPAE
+827 ESPAE

-863 KLIKV
+863 KPMRV

-887 S
+887 G

>member
-22 ASQPAKSREQL
+22 ASQPAKSRQEL
-33 QKERMTPLKEGKN
+33 QKEKMKPLKEGKN
-46 LMPDIDNIVKNKGA
+46 LMPDIDNIVKTKGA
-60 KKVGGV
+60 KKVGGSMV
-66 MIDMFTASMIQK
+66 DMFTASMIQK
-78 VYDRVNDSNK
+78 VYDRVNDKNK
-88 KKMENVPVEVLVK
+88 KRMEKAPIQVLVK
-101 LAQKVM
+101 IAQTAMSVNRKDM
-107 GMKEETNFDKVVE
+107 MNSYNFNETVE

-141 KGKKKKEEVEVNE
+141 KGKKKKEEVE
-154 EMITY
+154 
-159 RVKKMQKPE
+159 
-168 LEKFKQSAKMMKLKL
+168 
-183 NFDQG
+183 
-188 RDDTVLVVSGTKK
+188 
-201 KLKDFDAAVRGKSSY
+201 
-216 GDPSVV
+216 
-222 KEGMAS
+222 EGMAS

-242 VDKAEKMLKQAA
+242 PDKAEKMLQKAA
-254 KKGLIGYNGPMRGQV
+254 KKGLIGYNGPMRSPGV
-269 GSDSFIIVGKE
+269 KINMSMPSSFIIVGKE

-292 MASTGKKLLPM
+292 MASTGRKLLPM

-324 LTNDQFNVLRKA
+324 LTNDQFNALRKA

-372 LFKKNMKNMVSNES
+372 LFKKNMKNMVSDES
-386 MSKEERIKESIS
+386 ISKEERIKESIS

-435 SISKLGMV
+435 SMSRLGMV
-443 TEREAQIEFVKT
+443 TEREAQIEFIKT

-465 TNSVMDDLF
+465 TNSVMADLF

-503 VEESFTNEEEI
+503 VEESFMNEEEI

-555 EVKTFSQVKK
+555 QVKTFNQVKK
-565 ELKEGTWAIPDSK
+565 ELKEGTWRVPESK
-578 RKLALLA
+578 RELAVLA
-585 DMLKKPYPATT
+585 DMLMKPYPATKT
-596 PKDLDKFMNKLPVG
+596 AQVNNFLNMIPVG
-610 DDGLYDDLDE
+610 DDTLYDDLE
-620 IMYEKE
+620 AIRG
-626 PDGSIKRPLVTM
+626 DGTGG
-638 KKFPKVFLNI
+638 KFPKVFLNV
-648 IAGKSLADEKWI
+648 IAGESLAGSRWI
-660 RGKAQGNSYIMT
+660 KGKTVGNKYVMT

-677 AEAEME
+677 PMEENKEGMEEM
-683 SVEKDIKELVVKRK
+683 KMPKRK
-697 KGNIRKSKMMKI
+697 PGNIKKVKMMKI
-709 EKVRDGKLDPLS
+709 EKVRGGKLDPLS
-721 KMGRSKLTGQ
+721 KMGGSKLTGQ

-785 VSKAL
+785 VEKAL
-790 KFANEENMNESNID
+790 RFANEENMNESNID

-809 RGEEY
+809 RGDEY
-814 KKFFNK
+814 KKFFK
-820 MLKKFGV
+820 SMLKKFGV
-827 NSPAE
+827 ESPAE

-863 KLIKV
+863 KPMRV

-887 S
+887 G

>member
-771 EIEKLKRGLTKHPE
+771 EIEKLKRGLTNHPE

>member
-1 MKDKHIINSFK
+1 
-12 DLRKAIEEVT
+12 
-22 ASQPAKSREQL
+22 
-33 QKERMTPLKEGKN
+33 
-46 LMPDIDNIVKNKGA
+46 
-60 KKVGGV
+60 
-66 MIDMFTASMIQK
+66 
-78 VYDRVNDSNK
+78 
-88 KKMENVPVEVLVK
+88 
-101 LAQKVM
+101 
-107 GMKEETNFDKVVE
+107 
-120 GFASDA
+120 
-126 QRRAAFASGYKAKGK
+126 
-141 KGKKKKEEVEVNE
+141 
-154 EMITY
+154 
-159 RVKKMQKPE
+159 
-168 LEKFKQSAKMMKLKL
+168 
-183 NFDQG
+183 
-188 RDDTVLVVSGTKK
+188 
-201 KLKDFDAAVRGKSSY
+201 
-216 GDPSVV
+216 
-222 KEGMAS
+222 MAS

-242 VDKAEKMLKQAA
+242 PDKAEKMLQKAA
-254 KKGLIGYNGPMRGQV
+254 KKGLIGYNGPMRSPGV
-269 GSDSFIIVGKE
+269 KINMSMPSSFIIVGKE

-292 MASTGKKLLPM
+292 MASTGRKLLPM

-372 LFKKNMKNMVSNES
+372 LFKKNMKNMVSDES

-435 SISKLGMV
+435 SMSRLGMV
-443 TEREAQIEFVKT
+443 TEREAQIEFIKT

-465 TNSVMDDLF
+465 TNSVMADLF

-503 VEESFTNEEEI
+503 VEESFMNEEEI

-555 EVKTFSQVKK
+555 QVKTFNQVKK
-565 ELKEGTWAIPDSK
+565 ELKEGTWRVPESK
-578 RKLALLA
+578 RELAVLA
-585 DMLKKPYPATT
+585 DMLMKPYPATKT
-596 PKDLDKFMNKLPVG
+596 AQVNNFLNMIPVG
-610 DDGLYDDLDE
+610 DDSLYDDLE
-620 IMYEKE
+620 AIRG
-626 PDGSIKRPLVTM
+626 DGTGG
-638 KKFPKVFLNI
+638 KFPKVFLNV
-648 IAGKSLADEKWI
+648 IAGESLAGSRWI
-660 RGKAQGNSYIMT
+660 KGKTVGNKYVMT

-677 AEAEME
+677 PMEENKEGMEEM
-683 SVEKDIKELVVKRK
+683 KMPKRK
-697 KGNIRKSKMMKI
+697 PGNIKKVKMMKI

-721 KMGRSKLTGQ
+721 KMGGSKLTGQ

-785 VSKAL
+785 VEKAL
-790 KFANEENMNESNID
+790 RFANEENMNESNID

-809 RGEEY
+809 RGDEY
-814 KKFFNK
+814 KKFFK
-820 MLKKFGV
+820 SMLKKFGV

-863 KLIKV
+863 KPMRV

-887 S
+887 G

>member
-33 QKERMTPLKEGKN
+33 QKERMQPLKEGKN
-46 LMPDIDNIVKNKGA
+46 LMPDIDNIVKSKGA
-60 KKVGGV
+60 KKVGGSMV
-66 MIDMFTASMIQK
+66 DMFTASMIQK
-78 VYDRVNDSNK
+78 VYDRVNDKNK
-88 KKMENVPVEVLVK
+88 KRMEKAPIQVLVK
-101 LAQKVM
+101 IAQTAMSVNRKDM
-107 GMKEETNFDKVVE
+107 MNSYNFNETVE

-141 KGKKKKEEVEVNE
+141 KGKKKKEEVE
-154 EMITY
+154 
-159 RVKKMQKPE
+159 
-168 LEKFKQSAKMMKLKL
+168 
-183 NFDQG
+183 
-188 RDDTVLVVSGTKK
+188 
-201 KLKDFDAAVRGKSSY
+201 
-216 GDPSVV
+216 
-222 KEGMAS
+222 EGMAS

-292 MASTGKKLLPM
+292 IASTGRKLLKM

-386 MSKEERIKESIS
+386 MSKEERIKESIT
-398 KQKQSLFKLKSQ
+398 KQKQSPFKLKSQ

-465 TNSVMDDLF
+465 TSSVMDDLF

-503 VEESFTNEEEI
+503 VEESFMNEEEI

-578 RKLALLA
+578 SKLALLA
-585 DMLKKPYPATT
+585 DMLKKPFPATT

-660 RGKAQGNSYIMT
+660 RGKVQGNSYIMT

-677 AEAEME
+677 PEAEQE
-683 SVEKDIKELVVKRK
+683 SVEKDMEEVVKRK
-697 KGNIRKSKMMKI
+697 KGNIRKAKMMKF
-709 EKVRDGKLDPLS
+709 EKVRGGKLDPLS
-721 KMGRSKLTGQ
+721 KMGGSKLTGQ

-749 KKVKLGIELA
+749 KNVKLGIELA

-863 KLIKV
+863 KPMRV

-873 QFKEKLRKLGYSKK
+873 QFKEKLRKLGYTKG
-887 S
+887 